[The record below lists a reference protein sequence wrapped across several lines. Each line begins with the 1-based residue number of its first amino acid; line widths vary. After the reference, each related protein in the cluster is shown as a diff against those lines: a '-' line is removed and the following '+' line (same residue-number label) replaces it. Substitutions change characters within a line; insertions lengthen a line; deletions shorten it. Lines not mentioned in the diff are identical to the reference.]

1 MSWICFI
8 FIWYRFVRHRFDRSR
23 FRFVRYTY
31 RFLLSKHFVALQD
44 VLRTCLEDAVKTC
57 LEDICKKCLQNVFKT
72 CIEEVFQACLEDILK
87 TCFRDVFK
95 MFWTPKNVCSA
106 VLLADLIFFLK
117 VWYCFAYQ
125 ENEGWCLH
133 NIILLLI
140 TKFYQRNIFL
150 SDEEVGWTRRQNQS
164 GKEVHKWRCERFYSW
179 KRSIYFKTN

>member
-8 FIWYRFVRHRFDRSR
+8 FIWYRFVRHSFDRSR

-44 VLRTCLEDAVKTC
+44 VLRTSWKHVLKTPWRHV
-57 LEDICKKCLQNVFKT
+57 LKTSVRSVFKMSSRH
-72 CIEEVFQACLEDILK
+72 VLK
-87 TCFRDVFK
+87 KSSRCFRDVFK

-117 VWYCFAYQ
+117 VWYCFAYE

-140 TKFYQRNIFL
+140 TKFYQRNISL